1 MGSQRVGHD
10 LVTEQV
16 PSTDLPNL
24 GLYQIILC
32 TLLLPKK
39 KKCFGTQEGVCGSGY
54 HHVLRSFLDESSP
67 DEYRGIC
74 SQRSFVDESSPDGY
88 RGICSHVRW

>member
-39 KKCFGTQEGVCGSGY
+39 KNVLELKRVCVAVATIMS
-54 HHVLRSFLDESSP
+54 
-67 DEYRGIC
+67 
-74 SQRSFVDESSPDGY
+74 
-88 RGICSHVRW
+88 